1 MNQRVATRILLY
13 VAMLAM
19 ALYLMYMLN
28 YNSKQTSPPRT
39 QIPIEV
45 SYNNTSYLL
54 DEAQFYCDSL
64 GFRTDFAI
72 LINLALHSGNSRLF
86 GFNLDT
92 KETLIKGLVA
102 HGHCKSTDNRYAQF
116 SNAIGSNCSSLGRYK
131 IGQKYKGKFG
141 VSYKLH
147 GLDSSNSHALERHVV
162 LHSHVCIPLLPQD
175 DDICLS
181 EGCPTVNPA
190 IFAELS
196 AYIDQSD
203 QPILVWI
210 YN

>member
-1 MNQRVATRILLY
+1 MNQRFATRILLY

-19 ALYLMYMLN
+19 ASYLVYML
-28 YNSKQTSPPRT
+28 SPKAKQTSIPPT
-39 QIPIEV
+39 HIPVQV
-45 SYNNTSYLL
+45 SYDKTSSIIN
-54 DEAQFYCDSL
+54 EALTYCDSL
-64 GFRTDFAI
+64 GFRTDFAV
-72 LINLALHSGNSRLF
+72 LIDLASHSGNIRLF

-116 SNAIGSNCSSLGRYK
+116 SNAISSNCSSLGRYK
-131 IGQKYKGKFG
+131 IGQKYEGKFG
-141 VSYKLH
+141 TSYKLN
-147 GLDSSNSHALERHVV
+147 GLDSTNSNALNRYIV
-162 LHSHVCIPLLPQD
+162 LHSHACVPLKSQD

-196 AYIDQSD
+196 AYMDQSD
-203 QPILVWI
+203 QPILLWI